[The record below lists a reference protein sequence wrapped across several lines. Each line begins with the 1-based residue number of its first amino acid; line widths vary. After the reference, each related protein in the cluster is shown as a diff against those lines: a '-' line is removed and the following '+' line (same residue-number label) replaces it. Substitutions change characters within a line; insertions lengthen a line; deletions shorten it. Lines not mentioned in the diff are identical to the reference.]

1 MPVVV
6 LLLLAMAGLTLM
18 LLSRKGGIWETV
30 GAVLTVSPLMAIV
43 LLGVFYPA

>member
-18 LLSRKGGIWETV
+18 LLSRKGSNSETV
-30 GAVLTVSPLMAIV
+30 GAVLTVAPLMAIV

>member
-6 LLLLAMAGLTLM
+6 LLFLAMAGLTLM
-18 LLSRKGGIWETV
+18 LLSRKGGTWEAV
-30 GAVLTVSPLMAIV
+30 GAVLTVAPLMAIV

>member
-18 LLSRKGGIWETV
+18 LLSRKGGTWEAV
-30 GAVLTVSPLMAIV
+30 GAVLTVAPLMAIV
-43 LLGVFYPA
+43 LLGVFSPA

>member
-6 LLLLAMAGLTLM
+6 LLLLAMAGLTLLRM
-18 LLSRKGGIWETV
+18 SRRGSVWEGV
-30 GAVLTVSPLMAIV
+30 GAVLTVAPLMALV